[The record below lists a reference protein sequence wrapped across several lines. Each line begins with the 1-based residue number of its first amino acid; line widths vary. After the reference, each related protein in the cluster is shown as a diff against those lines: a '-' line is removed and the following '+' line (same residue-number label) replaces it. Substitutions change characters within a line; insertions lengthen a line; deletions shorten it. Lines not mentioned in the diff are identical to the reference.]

1 MSATNSLYI
10 AIAGNPNSGKSTI
23 FNALTGLHQ
32 KVANYPG
39 KTVEK
44 HMGVLQD
51 NPDGNIRV
59 IDLPGTYSLNPHS
72 PDEAIARDVLM
83 GWSDDTPRPGL
94 IVAVVDAGNLERNL
108 FHVTQLL
115 SLGIPVVV
123 ALNMMDAC
131 RASGIKIDVA
141 KLEQRL
147 GVPVVPTVG
156 SRRVGIAKLKA
167 RILSA
172 LKQPSIPR
180 SVVQIPDAAAREVD
194 RLAARLQAH
203 ELATAESARGA
214 ALRAI
219 CTENSFSHPRFAAAR
234 DTLKTAILAA
244 RDNLAQAGFVW
255 YAIEAEAGYQ
265 WIETLMAEVRN
276 VREARLTFGERADY
290 WLTHRIAGPAFLGLI
305 VLMIFASIFAFAR
318 PPMDWIKRL
327 FGDLAALVM
336 NAIPA
341 GPLQSLLADGVITGV
356 GSILVF
362 LPQIM
367 MLFFFIAILED
378 SGYTARAAL
387 IMDRIMGRVGLHGRA
402 FIPLFSSFA
411 CAVPGVMATRMI
423 DNARDRLLTIFVA
436 PFMCCSA
443 RWPVYLLL
451 TGAVIPNTIVLG
463 FIPLPAIVI
472 VSMILL
478 GIAAAVLTAALFNR
492 TILKGVASAPALEL
506 PRYRRPRLRM
516 VLQTMWERSLLFV
529 KKAGTVILAMSVI
542 MWALTNYPHRPDAEP
557 GQQIKESFAGTVGRV
572 IEPVIA
578 PIGFDWRIGVS
589 ILSSFVA
596 REVFVSSMAT
606 LYGTNMSDPHRA
618 ADLQAHLRSER
629 DPETGLPFFTPLR
642 ALSIMIFYVL
652 SMQCVS
658 TIAVVRRE
666 TNSWKWTLFQLGY
679 MTGLAW
685 IACFVLWQGGRLLGW
700 S

>member
-1 MSATNSLYI
+1 MSETNSLYI

-23 FNALTGLHQ
+23 FNELTGLRQ

-44 HMGVLQD
+44 HVGVLQAD
-51 NPDGNIRV
+51 PTGNIHV

-72 PDEAIARDVLM
+72 PDEEIAHDVLM

-94 IVAVVDAGNLERNL
+94 IVAVVDASNLERNL
-108 FHVTQLL
+108 FLVTQLV
-115 SLGIPVVV
+115 SLGIPVVM

-131 RASGIKIDVA
+131 RASGAEIDVA
-141 KLEQRL
+141 ELERRL

-156 SRRVGIAKLKA
+156 CRGEGTQELKH
-167 RILSA
+167 RILRS
-172 LKQPSIPR
+172 LEERSIPR
-180 SVVQIPDAAAREVD
+180 GVVQLPEPAAREVD
-194 RLAARLQAH
+194 QLAASLQANGI
-203 ELATAESARGA
+203 AAPESARGE

-219 CTENSFSHPRFAAAR
+219 CTENSYSHPRFAAAR
-234 DTLKTAILAA
+234 DTLKAAILAA
-244 RDNLAQAGFVW
+244 RGSLTQAGLTW
-255 YAIEAEAGYQ
+255 YAIEAEAGYR
-265 WIETLMAEVRN
+265 WIEPVMLKVRN
-276 VREARLTFGERADY
+276 VREARTTFGERADH
-290 WLTHRIAGPAFLGLI
+290 WLTHRIAGPVFLGLI
-305 VLMIFASIFAFAR
+305 VLMIFVSIFALAK
-318 PPMDWIKRL
+318 PPMDWIKHF
-327 FGDLAALVM
+327 FGYLAVLVV
-336 NAIPA
+336 NTIPA
-341 GPLQSLLADGVITGV
+341 GPLQSLLTDGVITGV
-356 GSILVF
+356 GGIMVF

-451 TGAVIPNTIVLG
+451 AGAVIPNTMVLG
-463 FIPLPAIVI
+463 FVPLPAIVL

-478 GIAAAVLTAALFNR
+478 GIVAAVATAALFNR
-492 TILKGVASAPALEL
+492 TILKGITSTPAMEL
-506 PRYRRPRLRM
+506 PRYRRPRLRI
-516 VLQTMWERSLLFV
+516 VLQTMWDRSLLFV
-529 KKAGTVILAMSVI
+529 RKAGTVILAMSII
-542 MWALTNYPHRPDAEP
+542 MWALTNYPRRPDATP
-557 GQQIKESFAGTVGRV
+557 DQQIVQSFAGTVGRV
-572 IEPVIA
+572 IEPVIS
-578 PIGFDWRIGVS
+578 PIGFDWRIGIS
-589 ILSSFVA
+589 IVSSFVA

-606 LYGTNMSDPHRA
+606 IYGANMTDPRSA
-618 ADLQAHLRSER
+618 ADLQAHLRSEL

-666 TNSWKWTLFQLGY
+666 TNSWRWTLFQLGY

-685 IACFVLWQGGRLLGW
+685 IACFIVWQGGRLLGW

>member
-1 MSATNSLYI
+1 MNETNSLYI
-10 AIAGNPNSGKSTI
+10 AIAGNPNSGKSTL
-23 FNALTGLHQ
+23 FNELTGLRQ

-44 HMGVLQD
+44 HVGVLQD
-51 NPDGNIRV
+51 DPDGNIRV

-72 PDEAIARDVLM
+72 PDEEIAHDVLM

-94 IVAVVDAGNLERNL
+94 IVAVVDASNLERNL
-108 FHVTQLL
+108 FLVTQLL

-131 RASGIKIDVA
+131 RASGIEIDVV

-156 SRRVGIAKLKA
+156 SRREGTAELKA
-167 RILSA
+167 RILST
-172 LKQPSIPR
+172 LKQPSVPR

-194 RLAARLQAH
+194 RLAAHLKAH
-203 ELATAESARGA
+203 ELAAAESAHGE

-244 RDNLAQAGFVW
+244 RNSLAQAGYAW

-290 WLTHRIAGPAFLGLI
+290 WLTHRIVGPAFLGLI
-305 VLMIFASIFAFAR
+305 VLMIFVSIFALAK
-318 PPMDWIKRL
+318 PPMDWIKHL
-327 FGDLAALVM
+327 FGYLAVLVV
-336 NAIPA
+336 NTIPA
-341 GPLQSLLADGVITGV
+341 GPLQSLLTDGVITGV
-356 GSILVF
+356 GGIMVF

-451 TGAVIPNTIVLG
+451 AGAVIPNTIVLG
-463 FIPLPAIVI
+463 FIPLPAIVL

-478 GIAAAVLTAALFNR
+478 GIVAAVATAALFNK
-492 TILKGVASAPALEL
+492 TILKGVTSTPAMEL

-529 KKAGTVILAMSVI
+529 KKAGTVILAMSII
-542 MWALTNYPHRPDAEP
+542 MWALTNYPHRPDAAP
-557 GQQIKESFAGTVGRV
+557 DQQIKQSFAGTVGRV
-572 IEPVIA
+572 IEPVIS

-606 LYGTNMSDPHRA
+606 IYGTNMSDPHRA
-618 ADLQAHLRSER
+618 ADLQAHLRSEL

>member
-1 MSATNSLYI
+1 MNETNSPYI

-23 FNALTGLHQ
+23 FNELTGLRQ

-44 HMGVLQD
+44 HVGILQGD
-51 NPDGNIRV
+51 SGGEIYV

-72 PDEAIARDVLM
+72 PDEEIAHDVLM
-83 GWSDDTPRPGL
+83 GWNEDTPRPDL
-94 IVAVVDAGNLERNL
+94 IVAVVDASNLERNL
-108 FHVTQLL
+108 FFVTQLI

-131 RASGIKIDVA
+131 RASGVEIDVA
-141 KLEQRL
+141 KLENRL
-147 GVPVVPTVG
+147 GVPVIPTVG
-156 SRRVGIAKLKA
+156 SRRQGTGDLKE
-167 RILSA
+167 RILHV
-172 LKQPSIPR
+172 LKKPAIPR
-180 SVVQIPDAAAREVD
+180 NVIQLPDAAAREAD
-194 RLAARLQAH
+194 QLAAKLEAH
-203 ELATAESARGA
+203 GLASKESSRGE

-219 CTENSFSHPRFAAAR
+219 CTENSFSHPRFAGAR
-234 DTLKTAILAA
+234 ELLKTAILGA
-244 RDNLAQAGFVW
+244 RDNLTRAGLTW
-255 YAIEAEAGYQ
+255 YAVEADAGYR
-265 WIETLMAEVRN
+265 WIESVIAETRQSHEV
-276 VREARLTFGERADY
+276 ETTFGERADH
-290 WLTHRIAGPAFLGLI
+290 WLTHRIAGPVFLGLI
-305 VLMIFASIFAFAR
+305 VMMIFISIFTLAK
-318 PPMDWIKRL
+318 PPMDWIKHF
-327 FGDLAALVM
+327 FGYLAALVV
-336 NAIPA
+336 NTIPA
-341 GPLQSLLADGVITGV
+341 GPLQSLLTDGVIAGV
-356 GSILVF
+356 GGIMVF

-411 CAVPGVMATRMI
+411 CAVPGIMATRMI
-423 DNARDRLLTIFVA
+423 DNARDRLLTILVA

-451 TGAVIPNTIVLG
+451 AGAVIPNTILMG
-463 FIPLPAIVI
+463 FIPLPALVL

-478 GIAAAVLTAALFNR
+478 GIVAAVATAALFNK
-492 TILKGVASAPALEL
+492 TILKGVTSTPAMEL

-516 VLQTMWERSLLFV
+516 VLRTMWERSLMFV
-529 KKAGTVILAMSVI
+529 QKAGTVILAMSVI
-542 MWALTNYPHRPDAEP
+542 MWALTNYPRRPDTTP
-557 GQQIKESFAGTVGRV
+557 DQQIQQSLAGTVGRA

-578 PIGFDWRIGVS
+578 PIGFDWRIGIS
-589 ILSSFVA
+589 IVSSFVA

-606 LYGTNMSDPHRA
+606 IYGANTTDPHRA
-618 ADLQAHLRSER
+618 ADLQARLRSEI
-629 DPETGLPFFTPLR
+629 DPATGLPFFTPLR

-666 TNSWKWTLFQLGY
+666 TNSWGWTLFQLGY

-685 IACFVLWQGGRLLGW
+685 IACFIVWQGGRLLGW

>member
-1 MSATNSLYI
+1 MNETNSLFI

-23 FNALTGLHQ
+23 FNELTGLRQ

-44 HMGVLQD
+44 HVGVLQD
-51 NPDGNIRV
+51 DPDGNIRV

-72 PDEAIARDVLM
+72 PDEEIAHDVLM

-94 IVAVVDAGNLERNL
+94 IVAVVDASNLERNL
-108 FHVTQLL
+108 FLVTQLL

-131 RASGIKIDVA
+131 RASGIEIDVA
-141 KLEQRL
+141 KLEQQL

-156 SRRVGIAKLKA
+156 SRREGTAELKA
-167 RILSA
+167 RILST
-172 LKQPSIPR
+172 LKQPSVPR

-194 RLAARLQAH
+194 RLAAHLQAH
-203 ELATAESARGA
+203 ELATAESAHGE

-244 RDNLAQAGFVW
+244 RDSLAQAGFAW

-276 VREARLTFGERADY
+276 VREARLTFGERADH

-305 VLMIFASIFAFAR
+305 VLMIFVSIFALAK
-318 PPMDWIKRL
+318 PPMDWIKHL
-327 FGDLAALVM
+327 FGYLAVLVV
-336 NAIPA
+336 NTIPA
-341 GPLQSLLADGVITGV
+341 GPLQSLLTDGVITGV
-356 GSILVF
+356 GGIMVF

-451 TGAVIPNTIVLG
+451 AGAVIPNTIVLG
-463 FIPLPAIVI
+463 FIPLPAIVL

-478 GIAAAVLTAALFNR
+478 GIVAAVATAALLNK
-492 TILKGVASAPALEL
+492 TILKGITSTPAMEL

-529 KKAGTVILAMSVI
+529 KKAGTVILAMSII
-542 MWALTNYPHRPDAEP
+542 MWALTNYPHRPDAAP
-557 GQQIKESFAGTVGRV
+557 DQQIKQSFAGTVGRV
-572 IEPVIA
+572 IEPVIS

-606 LYGTNMSDPHRA
+606 IYGTNMSDPHRA
-618 ADLQAHLRSER
+618 ADLQAHLRSEL